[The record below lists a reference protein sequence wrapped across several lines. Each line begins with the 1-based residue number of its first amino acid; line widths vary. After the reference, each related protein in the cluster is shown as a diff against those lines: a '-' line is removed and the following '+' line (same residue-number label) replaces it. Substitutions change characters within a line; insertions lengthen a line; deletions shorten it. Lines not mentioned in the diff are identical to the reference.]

1 MKLHLAAAGLS
12 ALVLLT
18 ACGGGNDY
26 ERGMTAPSEMVYE
39 EMDGAAMP
47 APPPAPMTTAP
58 KMQEQAAN
66 TGAAGG
72 EPAPEAAEQY
82 IAYSHSLGLRLP
94 VDAVEPVMSAHVE
107 ACQAAGPSLC
117 IITNTSFN
125 NQSDEYASGSVSLRA
140 KPEWIESFL
149 GGIEE
154 EAAAA
159 KGEISYRNTYAEDL
173 TRAIID
179 TGARLE
185 AQRTLQGRLQTL
197 LETRDGDLN
206 ELLAVE
212 RELARVTGEIESTD
226 AYLKTLRLR
235 VSMSQLSINYET
247 KYSPVSAQRF
257 NPLGEALSDFFYNLS
272 SGLAGVITAFAIG
285 LPWLFLIGLMLFIW
299 LRVIWP
305 RIRRKKA

>member
-1 MKLHLAAAGLS
+1 MKLHLAAGLA
-12 ALVLLT
+12 ALVLLG
-18 ACGGGNDY
+18 ACGDASAPMGNMSMDD
-26 ERGMTAPSEMVYE
+26 MAYE
-39 EMDGAAMP
+39 EMDRAAMP
-47 APPPAPMTTAP
+47 APAPAPVTAAP
-58 KMQEQAAN
+58 KMQDQTEPS
-66 TGAAGG
+66 GGAGG
-72 EPAPEAAEQY
+72 EPAPEAAEQF

-94 VDAVEPVMSAHVE
+94 VDAVEPVMTSHVE
-107 ACQAAGPSLC
+107 ACRAAGPSVC

-125 NQSDEYASGSVSLRA
+125 NQSDEYSSGSISLRA
-140 KPEWIESFL
+140 KPDWIATFL
-149 GGIEE
+149 AGIDEDAEE
-154 EAAAA
+154 A
-159 KGEISYRNTYAEDL
+159 KGEVSYRNTYAEDL

-235 VSMSQLSINYET
+235 VSMSQLSVNYET
-247 KYSPVSAQRF
+247 KYSPVSSQRF
-257 NPLGEALSDFFYNLS
+257 NPLGEALGDFFYNLS
-272 SGLAGVITAFAIG
+272 SGLAGVITAFAVG
-285 LPWLFLIGLMLFIW
+285 LPWLFLIGVMLFIW